1 MLAMTGSGP
10 VAGPRSDPIASEKRR
25 EGKMKLNAPKQT
37 TWLIALIIGVIGIL
51 GELITIPVIS
61 ISGIAIWL
69 VVVAFVLLLL
79 ATVLSNL

>member
-1 MLAMTGSGP
+1 
-10 VAGPRSDPIASEKRR
+10 
-25 EGKMKLNAPKQT
+25 MKLNAPKQT